1 MRAESYDTWLKEQRQ
16 KELKSRERLSP
27 REKIDNMIRRKSL
40 VDTQNS
46 IKEIEGVLAKYNLGD
61 RFLLTKTPGSES
73 KTSSLY

>member
-40 VDTQNS
+40 VDTRNS
-46 IKEIEGVLAKYNLGD
+46 IKEIEGVLAKYNL
-61 RFLLTKTPGSES
+61 
-73 KTSSLY
+73 